1 MPFMRVAVVSDI
13 HGNLSALEAVI
24 ADLRAVSPDLVVQ
37 GGDLVG
43 SGSRP
48 AEVIDLVRDLQWPG
62 VFGNTDEM
70 LWAPERLTDVLK
82 SPQLH
87 ALRKV
92 LLEDVVPATLRA
104 IGHERLAWLRQLPA
118 IWSAGGLSV
127 VHASPS
133 TVWRAPMPDAAD
145 EEFETTYGSLG
156 GRAVVYGHIHR
167 PFVRRLAT
175 FTIAN
180 SGSVSLSYDGD
191 PRASYAVIDDAGIT
205 IRRISYDV
213 EEEIS
218 RLLAD
223 GYPQADWL
231 TKILRTGSYVPPAV

>member
-1 MPFMRVAVVSDI
+1 MRIAVVSDI

-104 IGHERLAWLRQLPA
+104 IGDERLTWLRQLPA
-118 IWSAGGLSV
+118 AWSAGGVSV
-127 VHASPS
+127 LHASPGN
-133 TVWRAPMPDAAD
+133 VWRAPMSDAQD
-145 EEFETTYGSLG
+145 EAFEATYGSLG

-167 PFVRRLAT
+167 PFVRQLERV
-175 FTIAN
+175 TIAN

-191 PRASYAVIDDAGIT
+191 PRASYAVVDDRKVE
-205 IRRISYDV
+205 IRRVPYDI
-213 EEEIS
+213 EEEVG
-218 RLLAD
+218 RLLRTR
-223 GYPQADWL
+223 YPQADWIAQ
-231 TKILRTGSYVPPAV
+231 ILRTGRYTSPPA